1 LSARSQ
7 KVCGIGE
14 QAFEAVVANVRQRIV
29 DQDDRVSLDVTAPV
43 CDLCFD
49 LI

>member
-1 LSARSQ
+1 MPIGPVVQAGPSNPLS
-7 KVCGIGE
+7 
-14 QAFEAVVANVRQRIV
+14 AVVANVRQRIA
-29 DQDDRVSLDVTAPV
+29 DQDGRVSLDVTAPV